1 MVPAH
6 MEHQVR
12 VPGKVGFQREQHEN
26 IVKVC
31 TAYCHLGKSK
41 KKRETYISL
50 QVNKNLNFYTQISD
64 QTI

>member
-41 KKRETYISL
+41 KKERRVSL
-50 QVNKNLNFYTQISD
+50 QVNKNLHFYNQIGD